1 MPRPKCKIMNNQDN
15 MPPEKPAN
23 LLQCALRKTISLKHK
38 EDFKIAIM
46 NMFKNLKE
54 DINKCHN

>member
-1 MPRPKCKIMNNQDN
+1 MNNQDN

-46 NMFKNLKE
+46 NIFKNFKE